1 MSNTRVTSGSAS
13 LLACSPRS
21 ARITPIKKSLRSKS
35 ALLALALT
43 FTAPANAKDNG
54 AYPHA
59 KEQIGT
65 GQQLYDGVLTPELT
79 ANTLRNVDRLFP
91 TRTVKPSNAPRPFQP
106 AEKQLTQVKFS
117 VNDRTFDLF
126 DFLAVNR
133 VSGLIILKDGKVAYE
148 TYQLGNTPRT
158 RWTSMSVAKS
168 VTSTLIGAALK
179 DGYIKSL
186 DEDVT
191 KYVPRLKN
199 SAYEGVTIRD
209 VLMMSSGTK
218 WNEAYTDPN
227 SDRRHLLKAQESQ
240 KREAAMDV
248 MAGLSRAVE
257 PGTKFNYSTGET
269 QVAGEI
275 LYGAIKRPLAD
286 YLSDKIWKPYGMEA
300 EAKWWLDS
308 PGGLEI
314 TGSGLSATLRDF
326 ARFGQFYLDGGKVNG
341 QSVLPDG
348 WMQEASTP
356 KVLKGGTNLDYGYMW
371 WIATS
376 DKARAD
382 KAFMARGIFGQFIY
396 INPKERVIIA
406 MTSAASKPQNLQLI
420 PPQAFFDAVSDALK

>member
-1 MSNTRVTSGSAS
+1 MPDCRMVSGATCASTGTERRRDFSRHAS
-13 LLACSPRS
+13 LAGAIILA
-21 ARITPIKKSLRSKS
+21 
-35 ALLALALT
+35 ALALDGT
-43 FTAPANAKDNG
+43 PPAAARDKD

-65 GQQLYDGVLTPELT
+65 GQDLYDGHLTPDLT

-91 TRTVKPSNAPRPFQP
+91 TRTIAPSAHPKVFAPS
-106 AEKQLTQVKFS
+106 EKQITQVKFN
-117 VNDRTFDLF
+117 VGDRPYDLF

-148 TYQLGNTPRT
+148 TYQLGNTPAT

-168 VTSTLIGAALK
+168 ITSTLIGAALK
-179 DGYIKSL
+179 DGHIKSL
-186 DEDVT
+186 DEPVT
-191 KYVPRLKN
+191 TYVPRLKD

-209 VLMMSSGTK
+209 VLMMSSGVK
-218 WNEAYTDPN
+218 WNETYIDPN

-240 KREAAMDV
+240 QRNAAMDV
-248 MAGLSRAVE
+248 MAKLPRAVE

-275 LYGAIKRPLAD
+275 LYGAIKRPLSD
-286 YLSDKIWKPYGMEA
+286 YLTEKIWKPYGMEA
-300 EAKWWLDS
+300 DAKWWLDS

-314 TGSGLSATLRDF
+314 AGSGLSATLRDF
-326 ARFGQFYLDGGKVNG
+326 ARFGQFYLDGGLING
-341 QSVLPDG
+341 KPVLPDG
-348 WMQEASTP
+348 WMQDASTP

-371 WIATS
+371 WIALS

-382 KAFMARGIFGQFIY
+382 RAFMARGIFGQFIY
-396 INPKERVIIA
+396 IDPKEHVVIA
-406 MTSAASKPQNLQLI
+406 MTSAAPKPQNLQLI
-420 PPQAFFDAVSDALK
+420 PPQAFFDAVVDTLK